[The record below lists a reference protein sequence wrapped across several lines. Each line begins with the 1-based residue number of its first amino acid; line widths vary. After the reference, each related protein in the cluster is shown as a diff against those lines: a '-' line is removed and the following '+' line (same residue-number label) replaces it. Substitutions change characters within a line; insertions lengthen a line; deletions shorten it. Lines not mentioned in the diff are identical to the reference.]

1 MSMARALSERDSAH
15 VAIAVAVP
23 AAIVTLAI
31 LIAPR
36 VSPSIRVAELV
47 TFVGAAAVAVLGV
60 SVGARRGIAG
70 RSVLAVDVGVVLL
83 LAALA
88 VTRARSV
95 WLTPVI
101 DAALIA
107 FAWATGAAI
116 GGRVEHPAHLLPA
129 AAVASA
135 ADIASVASS
144 WGPSNA
150 IAASERALSLL
161 AISFPVLGTS
171 IVAPALGVGDLI
183 FVALALGVARKH
195 ELPYRRIAL
204 LAFGGVLV
212 AGFASAL
219 LGRAVPALP
228 AIGLAIVAFV
238 PAARQVRRKDRSVT
252 TIAIGVAVVIAAF
265 AVLSAR

>member
-1 MSMARALSERDSAH
+1 MARTLSESDSAH
-15 VAIAVAVP
+15 VAIAVVIP
-23 AAIVTLAI
+23 AAIVTFAI
-31 LIAPR
+31 LIAPH
-36 VSPSIRVAELV
+36 VTPSMRVAELV
-47 TFVGAAAVAVLGV
+47 TFVGAASVACLGIA
-60 SVGARRGIAG
+60 VGARRGIAG
-70 RSVLAVDVGVVLL
+70 RSVLAVDVSVVIL
-83 LAALA
+83 LAVIAIAHAKGL
-88 VTRARSV
+88 

-161 AISFPVLGTS
+161 AISFPVLGTRV
-171 IVAPALGVGDLI
+171 VAPALGVGDLI
-183 FVALALGVARKH
+183 FIALALGVARKH
-195 ELPYRRIAL
+195 ELPYRRIAAL
-204 LAFGGVLV
+204 SFVGVLV

-219 LGRAVPALP
+219 LERAVPALP

-238 PAARQVRRKDRSVT
+238 PATRQVRRKDRGVT

>member
-1 MSMARALSERDSAH
+1 MARAVSEGDSAH
-15 VAIAVAVP
+15 IAVAVVVP

-36 VSPSIRVAELV
+36 VPVGIAAAELA
-47 TFVGAAAVAVLGV
+47 TFVGAAGVALLGV
-60 SVGARRGIAG
+60 ALGARRAIAG
-70 RSVLAVDVGVVLL
+70 RSLLLIDVGVVALL
-83 LAALA
+83 GVLA
-88 VTRARSV
+88 VLRARSV

-107 FAWATGAAI
+107 FAWATGSAI
-116 GGRVEHPAHLLPA
+116 GGRVEHGAHLLPA

-135 ADIASVASS
+135 ADIVSVASS

-161 AISFPVLGTS
+161 AISFPVLGTR

-195 ELPYRRIAL
+195 ELPYRRMAI
-204 LAFGGVLV
+204 LAFIGVLI
-212 AGFASAL
+212 AGVASAV

-228 AIGLAIVAFV
+228 AIGLMIVAFV

-252 TIAIGVAVVIAAF
+252 MIAIGVAVVIAVF
-265 AVLSAR
+265 GVLSRR